1 MKMKN
6 LMIAAASLM
15 FAVSA
20 QASQPE
26 YTMEI
31 GVDVTPIVKQ
41 EQVALAKWDARFK
54 NYSLENIGAG
64 GQ

>member
-1 MKMKN
+1 MKK
-6 LMIAAASLM
+6 LTIAAAASLM

-41 EQVALAKWDARFK
+41 EPVALAKWDARFK
-54 NYSLENIGAG
+54 NYSLENIAAG

>member
-1 MKMKN
+1 MKN

-15 FAVSA
+15 FVATA
-20 QASQPE
+20 QANE
-26 YTMEI
+26 MMEI

-54 NYSLENIGAG
+54 NYALENIAAG